1 MATLAIP
8 LPLKTGAGWE
18 LLQESESTFDFH
30 VYGPDRCV
38 LHCVPNVFG
47 KPFISLPIGHN
58 SFTFPTTTVT
68 TQCCVWSEETWLR
81 FFPGGRESRSQTWTS
96 EKSCAQSQI
105 QNPFRSRPGN
115 WHDFQRRHGKHTSS
129 SCNTSRPPSMAACS
143 VSQHSSV
150 NWPTFAVDK
159 GGAHVACFAI
169 LSFSL
174 PD

>member
-68 TQCCVWSEETWLR
+68 TQCCVWSEEQLA
-81 FFPGGRESRSQTWTS
+81 
-96 EKSCAQSQI
+96 K
-105 QNPFRSRPGN
+105 
-115 WHDFQRRHGKHTSS
+115 
-129 SCNTSRPPSMAACS
+129 
-143 VSQHSSV
+143 
-150 NWPTFAVDK
+150 
-159 GGAHVACFAI
+159 I
-169 LSFSL
+169 LSGWEGESE
-174 PD
+174 PDMDLRKKLCAEPNTKPIPIPPG